1 MIPADTRLLRVP
13 RRVGDRSTR
22 RVGFVLACGV
32 VALAIIMAVGAPVL
46 APFDPLAVNL
56 RLINAAPGTDGHLLG
71 TDASGRDILS
81 RLMHGA
87 QTSLLGPLIAV
98 LVASALGIA
107 LGALA
112 AWRGGWIDQA
122 ISRVIDFLFAFPGLL
137 AAVFTVALF
146 GPGFLAP
153 AIGIAIAYAPAIARL
168 TRTVILQERDKL
180 YVRAELALGFRGIR
194 VLTRS
199 VMPNA
204 LPIVL
209 SLSVLS
215 FGYALIDLAALS
227 YLGLGV
233 QAPHPDWGVML
244 NESTSSMLQGAWWVM
259 AAPSVVIILVVV
271 SVNIIGEALLAR
283 RQEVL
288 R

>member
-1 MIPADTRLLRVP
+1 MIPADTRLI
-13 RRVGDRSTR
+13 RVGRRAPERSTR
-22 RVGFVLACGV
+22 SITFVLSCGIL
-32 VALAIIMAVGAPVL
+32 ALAVIFAIGAPLL

-81 RLMHGA
+81 RLMFGA

-98 LVASALGIA
+98 IVASVLGIG

-112 AWRGGWIDQA
+112 AWAGGWVDA
-122 ISRVIDFLFAFPGLL
+122 VISRLIDFLFAFPGLL

-168 TRTVILQERDKL
+168 TRTVVLQERDKL
-180 YVRAELALGFRGIR
+180 YVKAEKALGFSGFR

-209 SLSVLS
+209 SLCILS

-227 YLGLGV
+227 FLGLGV
-233 QAPHPDWGVML
+233 QAPQPDWGVML

-259 AAPSVVIILVVV
+259 ATPALVIIAVVV
-271 SVNIIGEALLAR
+271 SVNIVGESLLAR